1 MRYNAAVENGDAHA
15 ERARTDADDGADG
28 ADGADGH
35 DADDDDAAAANA
47 PLWLRGPME
56 DVAEDDADDDAPVE
70 RVVGQGQTDRLRDGL
85 PER

>member
-1 MRYNAAVENGDAHA
+1 MPDGL
-15 ERARTDADDGADG
+15 GADG

-47 PLWLRGPME
+47 PLWLRGPVE

-70 RVVGQGQTDRLRDGL
+70 RVLVLEALVRMV
-85 PER
+85 PAH